1 MTDQVNLGSGLW
13 SPRLIHTLQIQLV
26 FVAQAS
32 DGDDDKDDGGIN
44 HGNEKE
50 NIRMETQKATYI
62 QPPQGG
68 CMNK

>member
-1 MTDQVNLGSGLW
+1 M
-13 SPRLIHTLQIQLV
+13 